1 MKVTSLYIFIG
12 LYSFYKSLQDSF
24 LSLKKRKNI
33 NLIMD
38 KKEISK
44 LFNEAWHASYIQN
57 KNNVR
62 IFSFPDFRRNLEMEN
77 LTEKHLQE
85 IANTLKPALL
95 ESMSAEELIQWVY
108 NPNKSQLEVED
119 FLMFSF
125 DGSFSSSKESQF
137 SESDIFPPL
146 SN

>member
-1 MKVTSLYIFIG
+1 
-12 LYSFYKSLQDSF
+12 
-24 LSLKKRKNI
+24 
-33 NLIMD
+33 MD
-38 KKEISK
+38 RIDRKEISK
-44 LFNEAWHASYIQN
+44 LFNKAWHASYIQN

-85 IANTLKPALL
+85 IDNTLKPALL

-125 DGSFSSSKESQF
+125 DGSFSSSKESQS

>member
-1 MKVTSLYIFIG
+1 
-12 LYSFYKSLQDSF
+12 
-24 LSLKKRKNI
+24 
-33 NLIMD
+33 MD
-38 KKEISK
+38 RIDISK
-44 LFNEAWHASYIQN
+44 LFNKAWHASYIQN

-95 ESMSAEELIQWVY
+95 EAMSAEELIQWVY

-125 DGSFSSSKESQF
+125 DGSFPSSKKSQS
-137 SESDIFPPL
+137 SESDTFPPL